1 MVTGTAPSHAG
12 LFDLAGRA
20 AVVTGGTGSLGQAIA
35 RGLGRSGAR
44 VALLARHRDSLDAV
58 AGRMRRD
65 GIEVLALAAD
75 VLEAEQLA
83 AAREAVIAAWGR
95 VDVLINAAGGNQ
107 PAATVPPGGTVFDL
121 EPEALRQVVDLNL
134 MGTFL
139 PIQVFGRTMAEAG
152 RGSIVNVSSMAA
164 SRPLS
169 RVAGY
174 GAAKAAVENLT
185 RWLADH
191 AARRFGPH
199 LRVNAIAPGFFL
211 GAQNRD
217 LLIDASGS
225 LTERGRQIVSAT
237 PMGRLGD
244 PDDLVGPVVWLASD
258 ASRFVTGA
266 VVPVD
271 GGFSAG
277 AGL

>member
-1 MVTGTAPSHAG
+1 VTASAASIRS
-12 LFDLAGRA
+12 LFDLTGRV
-20 AVVTGGTGSLGQAIA
+20 AVVTGGTGSLGQAMA
-35 RGLGRSGAR
+35 RGLGHCGAR
-44 VALLARHRDSLDAV
+44 VAILARHRDSLDAV
-58 AGRMRRD
+58 ADQMRCD

-75 VLEAEQLA
+75 VLQTPQLA
-83 AAREAVIAAWGR
+83 AAHEAVIGEWGR

-107 PAATVPPGGTVFDL
+107 PAATVPPGGTLFDL
-121 EPEALRQVVDLNL
+121 EPEAVRQVVDLNL

-139 PIQVFGRTMAEAG
+139 PIQEFGRAMAEAR

-164 SRPLS
+164 TRPLS

-191 AARRFGPH
+191 TARRFGPH
-199 LRVNAIAPGFFL
+199 IRVNAIAPGFFL
-211 GAQNRD
+211 GAQNRA
-217 LLIDASGS
+217 LLVDTAGS
-225 LTERGRQIVSAT
+225 LTDRGRQIISAT

-244 PDDLVGPVVWLASD
+244 PEDLVGPVVWLASD

-277 AGL
+277 TGL